1 MYGLINVFAT
11 QQFRSFRRL
20 FSLLL
25 LALAR
30 RPLWVNF
37 YANDKQENNDVSEDA
52 PIVLSTE
59 MAILSRDY
67 NQELHCK
74 F

>member
-1 MYGLINVFAT
+1 MNVFVT

-37 YANDKQENNDVSEDA
+37 YANEQNENDDVSEDS
-52 PIVLSTE
+52 PIDLSTK
-59 MAILSRDY
+59 MAVLSRDY
-67 NQELHCK
+67 NQELDCK